1 MNDIVWRVKEAIL
14 KSNLQFSSKPIL
26 IGGQAM
32 EYYDI
37 RKTGKDI
44 DFVVTDKDYQSLA
57 GKYPEKRKD
66 LELMKEYYYKKY
78 TNQQYHQE
86 AMLHENSYRK

>member
-1 MNDIVWRVKEAIL
+1 MNDIVWRVKEAVL

-37 RKTGKDI
+37 RKSGKDI
-44 DFVVTDKDYQSLA
+44 DFVITDKDYQILV
-57 GKYPEKRKD
+57 
-66 LELMKEYYYKKY
+66 
-78 TNQQYHQE
+78 
-86 AMLHENSYRK
+86 